1 MMFLYFLVAF
11 LIFTAVLTV
20 FYFQKRLN
28 QCNDE
33 LKDEKWMR
41 EALEAEA
48 ISNISEKWQKESL
61 NSLYHHIITRHRLIE
76 ERLEQLSYKY
86 MKINP
91 EVHQDLQSELSYLKN
106 EFNAMLPDLIH
117 DDLFYAFID
126 LPRHVPLTIV
136 EKTILFLLFSRIPTK
151 RVASILSI
159 NSGNLRV
166 KRLHLRRKLQNH
178 ASEIENLTD
187 ILSILSNS

>member
-1 MMFLYFLVAF
+1 MIYLYFVVAF
-11 LIFTAVLTV
+11 LVLMAALLV

-28 QCNDE
+28 QCSEE

-48 ISNISEKWQKESL
+48 VNTIGEKWQKESL
-61 NSLYHHIITRHRLIE
+61 ISLYHHIITRYRLIE

-86 MKINP
+86 MKMNP
-91 EVHQDLQSELSYLKN
+91 EVHHDLQSELTNLKS
-106 EFNAMLPDLIH
+106 EFNDMLPDLIH
-117 DDLFYAFID
+117 DDLFYAFIN
-126 LPRHVPLTIV
+126 LPHHIPLTIV
-136 EKTILFLLFSRIPTK
+136 EKTILFLLFSKIPTK
-151 RVASILSI
+151 QVATILSI

-178 ASEIENLTD
+178 ASEIENLTE
-187 ILSILSNS
+187 ILSII